1 MSNIIYVENF
11 DRINEFISLT
21 NKEYFDVFLS
31 KDNALF
37 ITNSVEVFGS
47 LKLRAKCDDE
57 ISFRLDRAL
66 FGRLIVEGLVSVENG
81 DDVKL
86 IFQTPDGNELYS
98 MQCAKQI
105 TYSGDYEEKIRI
117 LTSVTREMYVDIGE
131 IHDLCRL
138 CRMYK
143 SIISVANGFA
153 CVHVNGNGRIYKS
166 VKCTKSYAITA
177 DKLAL
182 LLKLSDRAF
191 YVNDYV
197 GVYSNGLYVL
207 VRTCHGFANDDFFIL
222 NEQKAAFICKI
233 NLVNV
238 FVWLSRVQL
247 RADVL
252 SFDFVRREVSV
263 KFDNYQLSVPLY
275 TKDERKTEKYQLG
288 TIDIPV
294 NVLKDYLAKL
304 NSPEVIFKKK
314 LNFNQIEA
322 NGIYFF
328 I

>member
-1 MSNIIYVENF
+1 MSNIIYVENV

-177 DKLAL
+177 TSLH
-182 LLKLSDRAF
+182 
-191 YVNDYV
+191 
-197 GVYSNGLYVL
+197 
-207 VRTCHGFANDDFFIL
+207 C
-222 NEQKAAFICKI
+222 C
-233 NLVNV
+233 
-238 FVWLSRVQL
+238 
-247 RADVL
+247 
-252 SFDFVRREVSV
+252 
-263 KFDNYQLSVPLY
+263 
-275 TKDERKTEKYQLG
+275 
-288 TIDIPV
+288 
-294 NVLKDYLAKL
+294 
-304 NSPEVIFKKK
+304 
-314 LNFNQIEA
+314 
-322 NGIYFF
+322 
-328 I
+328 